1 MYKPQRIRSN
11 RLGKAILTLIEK
23 YDEAMKLDWIKD
35 KEAWA
40 LYQAWRIFDEERD
53 T

>member
-1 MYKPQRIRSN
+1 MIRSK
-11 RLGKAILTLIEK
+11 RLGRAIPTLIEK